1 MILNVPERLTVLSI
15 LPKEGSYATLKILRE
30 LRMNLS
36 FTEGELKDWGIITDY
51 EKGVIN
57 WEDNSEA
64 EIPIGEKAMGII
76 VDELRDL
83 EKKGKLQEGM
93 IDIYEK
99 FIPTT

>member
-36 FTEGELKDWGIITDY
+36 FTEDELKDWGIITDY

-76 VDELRDL
+76 VDELGDL

>member
-36 FTEGELKDWGIITDY
+36 FTEDELKDWGIITDY